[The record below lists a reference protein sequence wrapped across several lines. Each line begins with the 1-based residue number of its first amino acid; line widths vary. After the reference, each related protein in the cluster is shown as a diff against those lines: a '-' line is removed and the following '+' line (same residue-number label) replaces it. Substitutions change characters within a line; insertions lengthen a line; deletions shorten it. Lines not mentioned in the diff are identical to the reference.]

1 LRPRGKKGITH
12 IEANYLDDALRNF
25 SGYLA
30 IDELYDGPFCV
41 LSLVDNRTFRR
52 LAYRVL
58 EKDPT
63 HDDIRAFLRDV
74 RAQLDARGL
83 TVKGITT
90 DASALYPV
98 PLAEIFPG
106 VPHQVC
112 SFHIL
117 KEITKAVLHALAK
130 LRKEL
135 KAKIPKQRRG
145 RPSKATAAAAR
156 RAKRQQEKVTALF
169 DHRHLFVQREL
180 TAGERKTLQRLTR
193 GLPQL
198 RALREIME
206 EVYRLFDRRCRT
218 TTALQRLGKLRSRVR
233 RFKRLGK
240 ALDKLFSPNLEKALT
255 FLDDKLLPATSNAVE
270 RGNRRYRKAQ
280 RSVYSVRTAAH
291 IRGRIALDMQ
301 REQQAAARG
310 QTTKVLH
317 KTRKGS
323 G

>member
-1 LRPRGKKGITH
+1 VTH
-12 IEANYLDDALRNF
+12 IETDYLDDALQRF

-63 HDDIRAFLRDV
+63 HDDIRAFLGDV
-74 RAQLDARGL
+74 RRQLDAHGL

-90 DASALYPV
+90 DGSALYPV
-98 PLAEIFPG
+98 PLAEVFPG

-112 SFHIL
+112 YFHVL

-130 LRKEL
+130 IRKEL

-145 RPSKATAAAAR
+145 RPSKGGAAAAR
-156 RAKRQQEKVTALF
+156 RAQRQQAKVTALF
-169 DHRHLFVQREL
+169 DHRHLFVQREC
-180 TAGERKTLQRLTR
+180 TAAERKTLQRITR

-218 TTALQRLGKLRSRVR
+218 GTALQRLGKLRARVR
-233 RFKRLGK
+233 RFKRLGQ

-291 IRGRIALDMQ
+291 IRERIALDMQ
-301 REQQAAARG
+301 REQQATHRA
-310 QTTKVLH
+310 QTTKTLH
-317 KTRKGS
+317 KTRRES